1 MRLEALEGSSR
12 LCPRR
17 GMNGSVIFK
26 DWRCKYLE
34 AISALPCP
42 VRDPPGGSDLGP
54 QGFRTGILYRAA
66 NGVVDCGPFPGDG
79 GAGDVLK
86 EPRSD
91 PLQEVRLVAGWGE
104 WGGQ

>member
-1 MRLEALEGSSR
+1 M
-12 LCPRR
+12 
-17 GMNGSVIFK
+17 I
-26 DWRCKYLE
+26 YLP
-34 AISALPCP
+34 APFGTLQVGRASHARAHSACW
-42 VRDPPGGSDLGP
+42 SDLGP